1 VTSPTP
7 KTNAAAAMS
16 VASGGKFE
24 SSDVRIVIA
33 SRYEYHSV
41 VAVINNFLDDG
52 NAQIIRSPI
61 IG

>member
-16 VASGGKFE
+16 VASGGKVE
-24 SSDVRIVIA
+24 SSDERIVLA
-33 SRYEYHSV
+33 SRYNYHSV
-41 VAVINNFLDDG
+41 VAVINTSDDG
-52 NAQIIRSPI
+52 NAQIIRSLI